1 MMVFE
6 DASFA
11 YETGRPVI
19 RGASLALGPGLTL
32 LLGPNGCGK
41 STLLK
46 LAAGVERPDSGRIL
60 LDGLD
65 LWGREVEAR
74 RGLAY
79 LPEFPDITPYAT
91 IRDVLRLVCRLRG
104 EPWDAGRRAL
114 EKFGLAEESGRSVRE
129 LSSGQRKRALF
140 AAAVVGQPG
149 HILLDEP
156 LDALDRQ
163 VADDVVRWMGERAA
177 AGATVVA
184 VSHLIEPLAG
194 IVSAALVVQDGLALL
209 REGLPAEPEARLRFL
224 DRLARGKPAPA
235 PATGPAQ
242 AA

>member
-1 MMVFE
+1 MIVFE
-6 DASFA
+6 DTSFA

-19 RGASLALGPGLTL
+19 RGATFMLGPGLTL

-60 LDGLD
+60 LNGLD

-74 RGLAY
+74 RDLAY

-91 IRDVLRLVCRLRG
+91 VRDVLRLVCRLRG
-104 EPWDAGRRAL
+104 ESWDAGRRAL
-114 EKFGLAEESGRSVRE
+114 EQFGLAEEAGRSIRE

-140 AAAVVGQPG
+140 AAAVVGHPG
-149 HILLDEP
+149 HIFLDEP

-163 VADDVVRWMGERAA
+163 VADDVISWIGERAA

-194 IVSAALVVQDGLALL
+194 IVRSALVVQDGKAILE
-209 REGLPAEPEARLRFL
+209 EGLPAEAGARLGFL
-224 DRLARGKPAPA
+224 DRLARGKPSPA
-235 PATGPAQ
+235 PAAGPAE

>member
-1 MMVFE
+1 MMVFD

-11 YETGRPVI
+11 YETGRPVV
-19 RGASLALGPGLTL
+19 RGASFTLGPGLTL

-46 LAAGVERPDSGRIL
+46 LAAGVERPDSGRVL
-60 LDGLD
+60 VDGLD
-65 LWGREVEAR
+65 LWEREVEAR

-91 IRDVLRLVCRLRG
+91 VRDVLRLVCRLRG
-104 EPWDAGRRAL
+104 EPQEAGRRAL
-114 EKFGLAEESGRSVRE
+114 ELFGLAEAAGRSVRE

-140 AAAVVGQPG
+140 AAAFVGRPG
-149 HILLDEP
+149 HLLLDEP

-163 VADDVVRWMGERAA
+163 VADDVLRWIGERAA

-194 IVSAALVVQDGLALL
+194 LASRAMVVRDGSVAL
-209 REGLPAEPEARLRFL
+209 RERLPAEAAARLRLL
-224 DRLARGKPAPA
+224 DALARGRSAD
-235 PATGPAQ
+235 

>member
-6 DASFA
+6 DVTFA
-11 YETGRPVI
+11 YEPGRPVV
-19 RGASLALGPGLTL
+19 RNASFPLGPGLTL

-46 LAAGVERPDSGRIL
+46 LAAGVERPDRGRIL
-60 LDGLD
+60 VDGLD
-65 LWGREVEAR
+65 LWMREAEAR

-79 LPEFPDITPYAT
+79 LPEFADITPYAT
-91 IRDVLRLVCRLRG
+91 LRDVLLLVCRLRG
-104 EPWDAGRRAL
+104 ESKAAGAKAL
-114 EKFGLAEESGRSVRE
+114 EIFGLADESGRSVRE

-140 AAAVVGQPG
+140 AAAFVGSPA

-163 VADDVVRWMGERAA
+163 IADDVLRWIGGRAA
-177 AGATVVA
+177 AGASVIV
-184 VSHLIEPLAG
+184 VSHAIEPLAG
-194 IVSAALVVQDGLALL
+194 LVTRAVTVRDGSIAIREDIPVS
-209 REGLPAEPEARLRFL
+209 PEARLRFL
-224 DRLARGKPAPA
+224 DALARGRDPRVPE
-235 PATGPAQ
+235 GGSFD